1 MSLLHR
7 YSEKLR
13 MLNKHEDTLTDVVR
27 EQKRAVE
34 KHEKELQRIQAISND
49 DIKLHPV
56 LCNFKTTLNI
66 QFIR

>member
-1 MSLLHR
+1 
-7 YSEKLR
+7 

-34 KHEKELQRIQAISND
+34 KHEKELQRIQAFSND

-56 LCNFKTTLNI
+56 LCNLKTTLNI
-66 QFIR
+66 PFIR